1 MVSKLIINC
10 FFTPDTSVTR
20 VMTAARPMMMPS
32 MVKKERPLLFLM
44 DLMAMA
50 KD

>member
-20 VMTAARPMMMPS
+20 DDDGRQAMMMPS
-32 MVKKERPLLFLM
+32 LVKKERPLLFLM